1 MNRYISHVCN
11 PRNNIQTPP
20 AVVKKMCNMTNGHIS
35 NIHNRI
41 LEPGCGSGNFLVEI
55 FYRRLIDIGD
65 DPEKTLISLST
76 IYGID
81 ISEEN
86 VTIARSRLRNMLEN
100 HFSQAQTLD
109 YHFWPSVDLFLRS
122 NIICADL
129 LGDLS
134 QVYMVDWTYLSNLE
148 FHGESISLQQ
158 LILAS
163 RKDDY

>member
-1 MNRYISHVCN
+1 MNHYTSHACN

-35 NIHNRI
+35 NIYNRI

-55 FYRRLIDIGD
+55 LYRRLASIGN
-65 DPEKTLISLST
+65 DPEKALISLST

-86 VTIARSRLRNMLEN
+86 ITTARSQLHDMLEE
-100 HFSQAQTLD
+100 HFPQAQTPD
-109 YHFWPSVDLFLRS
+109 YRFWPSVDLFLRS

-134 QVYMVDWTYLSNLE
+134 QVYIVDWTYSGDLE
-148 FHGESISLQQ
+148 FHGESVALQQ
-158 LILAS
+158 LMLAS
-163 RKDDY
+163 RKDNC